1 VHACRTLTHLELV
14 LSPPDGANRRI
25 VTELLDAA
33 AALPALSE
41 SDLSLSH
48 VQDTVAAG
56 QALGALLRANLPS
69 LRTLIVDNCHLG
81 DEGLAPLLDGLAANT
96 HLRELECLENE
107 TSEEFERNRLAPA
120 LDALRARR
128 QLDA

>member
-1 VHACRTLTHLELV
+1 

-69 LRTLIVDNCHLG
+69 VRTLIVDNCHLG

-96 HLRELECLENE
+96 HLRELDCKDNDA
-107 TSEEFERNRLAPA
+107 SEAFERDRLTPA
-120 LDALRARR
+120 LAALAARGA
-128 QLDA
+128 LDE